1 MLRVQVSSRLIC
13 NQNLRLTNHR
23 TRDRYTLTLAARKLM
38 RKMLFLPL
46 KTNQLN
52 NLRHSRLN
60 FPICHSSNFQ
70 RKRHIFKHRSI
81 RKQLKI
87 LKNHA
92 NFTTQQ
98 RNMLVL
104 QIVIIDSAN
113 HNFSRAR
120 LFFASQKL
128 QKSRF
133 TSTRRTNNNHKLTSA
148 NMNACSIQCR
158 LVTFSV
164 VLRYPI

>member
-1 MLRVQVSSRLIC
+1 MLRVQVSSRLVC
-13 NQNLRLTNHR
+13 DQNLRLTHHR
-23 TRDRYTLTLAARKLM
+23 TRNRYTLTLTARKLM

-46 KTNQLN
+46 KTNQLDH
-52 NLRHSRLN
+52 LRHSRLN
-60 FPICHSSNFQ
+60 FSICHSSNFK
-70 RKRHIFKHRSI
+70 RKRHIFKNRSI

-87 LKNHA
+87 LKYHA

-104 QIVIIDSAN
+104 QIVIINSTN
-113 HNFSRAR
+113 YNFSRAR
-120 LFFASQKL
+120 LFFPGQKL
-128 QKSRF
+128 QKCRF
-133 TSTRRTNNNHKLTSA
+133 ASTRCTNNNHKFTSA

>member
-1 MLRVQVSSRLIC
+1 MLRIQVSSRLIG
-13 NQNLRLTNHR
+13 NQNLRLTHHR
-23 TRDRYTLTLAARKLM
+23 TRNRYTLTFTTRKLM

-46 KTNQLN
+46 KTNQLDH
-52 NLRHSRLN
+52 LRHSCLN
-60 FPICHSSNFQ
+60 FSICHSSNFQ

-104 QIVIIDSAN
+104 QIVIINPAN
-113 HNFSRAR
+113 HNFSRAW

-128 QKSRF
+128 QKCRF
-133 TSTRRTNNNHKLTSA
+133 ASTRRANNNHKLTSA

>member
-1 MLRVQVSSRLIC
+1 MLRVQISSRLIC
-13 NQNLRLTNHR
+13 DQNLRLTHHR
-23 TRDRYTLTLAARKLM
+23 PSNRYTLTLTTRKLM

-52 NLRHSRLN
+52 HLRHSCLN

-70 RKRHIFKHRSI
+70 RKRHIFKNRSI

-92 NFTTQQ
+92 NFPTQQ
-98 RNMLVL
+98 RNMFVL
-104 QIVIIDSAN
+104 QIVIINSAN
-113 HNFSRAR
+113 HNFSRAW

-128 QKSRF
+128 QKCRF
-133 TSTRRTNNNHKLTSA
+133 ASTRRTNNNHKFTSA
-148 NMNACSIQCR
+148 NMNACSIQRR